1 MNQHDPNNPRNPNDP
16 DNPSATPG
24 GPAPGAGDP
33 PPERPSPYAQHAH
46 KAADRARTAAQDAL
60 GAARRLAGNPVAG
73 IGAAHAGLG
82 PDRVLG
88 VAIVF
93 ALVAAIG
100 LALAG
105 GLLTRTIVL
114 ASMGGFGGMPGMG
127 FNFGDFMLA
136 IVTNLVGIIAAG
148 AGVLMLAPML
158 GGRINPASSL
168 LVAATAFL
176 PLGIAALISAL
187 LGSLMANRF
196 SMIVIMLLMLYGM
209 CYLVLVLNAGL
220 RHVGGV
226 DERRAAY
233 GTPTVLAFAAFVSWL
248 VAWLFR

>member
-1 MNQHDPNNPRNPNDP
+1 MSEHNNENPQ
-16 DNPSATPG
+16 G
-24 GPAPGAGDP
+24 
-33 PPERPSPYAQHAH
+33 PERPNPYAQHAQ
-46 KAADRARTAAQDAL
+46 AAAGRARVAAQDAL

-73 IGAAHAGLG
+73 IGEAHMAIGA
-82 PDRVLG
+82 DRVLG

-105 GLLTRTIVL
+105 SLLVRAMMGAMV
-114 ASMGGFGGMPGMG
+114 GGFGALPGMG
-127 FNFGDFMLA
+127 FDFGRFMMA
-136 IVTNLVGIIAAG
+136 ILTNLVAIIAAG
-148 AGVLMLAPML
+148 GGVLMLAPML
-158 GGRINPASSL
+158 GGRISAPSAL

-176 PLGIAALISAL
+176 PLGIAALLSAL
-187 LGSLMANRF
+187 ISSLMSNRF
-196 SMIVIMLLMLYGM
+196 GAILISLLMLYGM

-220 RHVGGV
+220 RHVAGV

-248 VAWLFR
+248 VAWLFG

>member
-1 MNQHDPNNPRNPNDP
+1 MSEHNNENPQ
-16 DNPSATPG
+16 G
-24 GPAPGAGDP
+24 
-33 PPERPSPYAQHAH
+33 PERPNPYAQHAQ
-46 KAADRARTAAQDAL
+46 AAAGRARVAAQDAL

-73 IGAAHAGLG
+73 IGEAHMAIGA
-82 PDRVLG
+82 DRVLG

-105 GLLTRTIVL
+105 SLLVRAMMGAMV
-114 ASMGGFGGMPGMG
+114 GGFGALPGMG
-127 FNFGDFMLA
+127 FDFGRFMMA
-136 IVTNLVGIIAAG
+136 ILTNLVAIIAAG
-148 AGVLMLAPML
+148 GGVLMLAPML
-158 GGRINPASSL
+158 GGRISAPSAL

-176 PLGIAALISAL
+176 PLGIAALLSAL
-187 LGSLMANRF
+187 IGSLMSNRF
-196 SMIVIMLLMLYGM
+196 GAILISLLMLYGM

-220 RHVGGV
+220 RHVAGV

-248 VAWLFR
+248 VAWLFG